1 MKVTIRDVAKRAQV
15 SAATVSRVLNKPELV
30 DTATKERVRQ
40 AMTELDFQPN
50 ALARGL
56 SVQRTDTLGLV
67 IPGINDLFFTELYR
81 GIEKASR
88 ENGMKLL
95 LVDSQHSRT
104 RAIEGFGFLKQHR
117 VGGIIFT
124 SKVVDKDFDPLLDRI
139 GVPVALALT
148 EGKGQTALPAFKVDD
163 VKAVFDVI
171 SYLVVRG
178 HQRIGY
184 ITGQVEDD
192 LTGTLRHEGYVA
204 GLMHYG
210 IPYRPEFVEPGDYRF
225 DGGYTAMRKLL
236 ERQGSNGLTA
246 ICTASDEMAIGAMR
260 CLYDNGLR
268 VPEDIS
274 IVGFDDLSISRMVA
288 PGLTT
293 VAQPFAE
300 IGEQV
305 VRCLL
310 DMIHSKHS
318 YHPSGTYY
326 LPHRLVERE
335 TVRNLN
341 PDRTTHATQQ

>member
-15 SAATVSRVLNKPELV
+15 SPATVSRVLNKPELV
-30 DTATKERVRQ
+30 DAATKDRVR
-40 AMTELDFQPN
+40 AVMAELDFQPN

-56 SVQRTDTLGLV
+56 SVQRSETLGLV

-81 GIEKASR
+81 GIEKVSR

-124 SKVVDKDFDPLLDRI
+124 SKVVDEDFDPLLERI
-139 GVPVALALT
+139 GIPVALALT
-148 EGKGQTALPAFKVDD
+148 EGKGKTPLPAFKVDD
-163 VKAVFDVI
+163 VRAVFDVV
-171 SYLVVRG
+171 SYLVARG

-184 ITGQVEDD
+184 ISGQVQDDMTGQ
-192 LTGTLRHEGYVA
+192 LRHHGYVS
-204 GLMHYG
+204 GLAHYG
-210 IPYRPEFVEPGDYRF
+210 LPYRPEFVEPGDYRF

-236 ERQGSNGLTA
+236 ERQGTNHLTA
-246 ICTASDEMAIGAMR
+246 VCTASDEMAIGAMR

-274 IVGFDDLSISRMVA
+274 VVGFDDLSIARMVM

-310 DMIHSKHS
+310 EMIRSKHT
-318 YHPSGTYY
+318 YQPSGTYY

-341 PDRTTHATQQ
+341 PDRARKETD